1 VVLVVAA
8 RTSRS
13 GRYGHHCGTFVGGAP
28 GCEPPASTTIASRP
42 VRPLER
48 PRLLA
53 ALLAVVALAAGVA
66 GAIVG
71 AAGSDGN
78 RTARD
83 GARGG
88 SFLARIVPP
97 AAGPKRPA
105 PGPAA
110 PRSVAR
116 LERRLTL
123 ERKVAQLFLFGFAG
137 RDLTA
142 EIFGR
147 LRRLDIGGI
156 VLAGPNYVDSTQL
169 SQMAG
174 EAGVIARDERH
185 VPPWVLA
192 IQDGGDLNSFP
203 DLPPPVAPADL
214 ASVSE
219 ARAQAAETAR
229 SLHGLGLNGILGP
242 TVDVGLQTGSA
253 LGARVYSDDPEQVA
267 RFAGATVRALHR
279 GRMFS
284 AAGHF
289 PGLGG
294 ADQSTEEGPASV
306 GLGPDELRERDFL
319 PFEAAIEAGVP
330 AVVLSH
336 ALYPIND
343 FTAPASL
350 SREVVTELLRGQ
362 LRFKGTAI
370 TDDLADAAIT
380 TSYPVPDA
388 AVEALRAGADML
400 FISGPAGDQQAAY
413 AAVLRALRG
422 GDIPRA
428 RVDEA
433 VRRILIAKER
443 YGLIR

>member
-1 VVLVVAA
+1 
-8 RTSRS
+8 
-13 GRYGHHCGTFVGGAP
+13 
-28 GCEPPASTTIASRP
+28 
-42 VRPLER
+42 LER

-66 GAIVG
+66 GAIVVAG
-71 AAGSDGN
+71 GSDDD
-78 RTARD
+78 RPARD
-83 GARGG
+83 ARGA

-97 AAGPKRPA
+97 ATGQAGPA
-105 PGPAA
+105 PGRAV

-123 ERKVAQLFLFGFAG
+123 ERKVAQLFLFGFEG
-137 RDLTA
+137 SDLTA
-142 EIFGR
+142 EIFAR
-147 LRRLDIGGI
+147 LRRLDLGGI

-185 VPPWVLA
+185 VPPLVLA

-203 DLPPPVAPADL
+203 DLPPAVAAADL
-214 ASVSE
+214 ASAGE

-229 SLHGLGLNGILGP
+229 SLRGLGLNGILGP

-253 LGARVYSDDPEQVA
+253 LGARVYSDDPEEVA
-267 RFAGATVRALHR
+267 RFAGATVRALRR
-279 GRMFS
+279 GRLFS

-319 PFEAAIEAGVP
+319 PFEAAIKAGVP
-330 AVVLSH
+330 AIVLSH
-336 ALYPIND
+336 ALYPVND

-350 SREVVTELLRGQ
+350 SREVVTDLLRGE
-362 LRFKGTAI
+362 LGFAGVAI

-380 TSYPVPDA
+380 TSYSVPDA

-400 FISGPAGDQQAAY
+400 FISGPAGDQRAAY
-413 AAVLRALRG
+413 AAVLRAVRNAE
-422 GDIPRA
+422 IRRA
-428 RVDEA
+428 RVDQA

-443 YGLIR
+443 YGLLR

>member
-1 VVLVVAA
+1 VA
-8 RTSRS
+8 
-13 GRYGHHCGTFVGGAP
+13 
-28 GCEPPASTTIASRP
+28 
-42 VRPLER
+42 PLER

-53 ALLAVVALAAGVA
+53 AFLAVVALAAGVA

-71 AAGSDGN
+71 AGGSD
-78 RTARD
+78 D
-83 GARGG
+83 GGAAPRGG
-88 SFLARIVPP
+88 SDRASFLTRIVPP
-97 AAGPKRPA
+97 AAEPGRPA
-105 PGPAA
+105 PVPAV

-116 LERRLTL
+116 LEQRLTL
-123 ERKVAQLFLFGFAG
+123 ERKVAELFLFGFEG

-147 LRRLDIGGI
+147 LRRHDVGGI
-156 VLAGPNYVDSTQL
+156 VVAGPNYVDSTQL

-174 EAGVIARDERH
+174 EAAVIARDERH

-203 DLPPPVAPADL
+203 DLPPAVAPADL
-214 ASVSE
+214 ASVNE
-219 ARAQAAETAR
+219 ARAQAAETAATLR
-229 SLHGLGLNGILGP
+229 GLGLNGILGP

-253 LGARVYSDDPEQVA
+253 LGARVYSDDPEKVA
-267 RFAGATVRALHR
+267 RFAGATVRALRR
-279 GRMFS
+279 GRLFS

-306 GLGPDELRERDFL
+306 GLGPDQLRERDFL
-319 PFEAAIEAGVP
+319 PFEAAIQAGVP

-336 ALYPIND
+336 ALYPVND

-350 SREVVTELLRGQ
+350 SREVATDLLREALG
-362 LRFKGTAI
+362 FTGAAI

-380 TSYPVPDA
+380 TSYSVPDA

-400 FISGPAGDQQAAY
+400 FISGPAGDQRSAY
-413 AAVLRALRG
+413 AAVLRAVRS

-428 RVDEA
+428 RLDQA

>member
-1 VVLVVAA
+1 
-8 RTSRS
+8 
-13 GRYGHHCGTFVGGAP
+13 
-28 GCEPPASTTIASRP
+28 
-42 VRPLER
+42 LER

-71 AAGSDGN
+71 AGGSDDD
-78 RTARD
+78 RPARD
-83 GARGG
+83 GRGS

-97 AAGPKRPA
+97 AAGQARPA
-105 PGPAA
+105 PGRGV
-110 PRSVAR
+110 PRAVAG

-123 ERKVAQLFLFGFAG
+123 ERKVAQLFLFGFEG

-174 EAGVIARDERH
+174 EAAVIARDERH

-203 DLPPPVAPADL
+203 DLPPAVAPADL
-214 ASVSE
+214 ASISE

-229 SLHGLGLNGILGP
+229 SLPGLGLNGILGP

-267 RFAGATVRALHR
+267 RFARATVRALR
-279 GRMFS
+279 RARLFS

-362 LRFKGTAI
+362 LDFKGIAI

-380 TSYPVPDA
+380 TSYSVPDA

-400 FISGPAGDQQAAY
+400 FISGPAGDQQSAY
-413 AAVLRALRG
+413 AAVLRAVRG

-428 RVDEA
+428 RVDQA
-433 VRRILIAKER
+433 VRRNLIAKER